1 MTLSRLI
8 ELYEAEQK
16 GKQIMQL
23 EFNIYYPNKKNIKP
37 IKLSECELSY
47 LITTSKYGS
56 YYDFFIKDEEDENG
70 NKIK

>member
-8 ELYEAEQK
+8 KLYEAEQK
-16 GKQIMQL
+16 GKQIMQI
-23 EFNIYYPNKKNIKP
+23 EFNVYYPNKKRITP
-37 IKLSECELSY
+37 IKLSKCELSY
-47 LITTSKYGS
+47 LITTSKYGP

>member
-1 MTLSRLI
+1 MTLGRLV

-16 GKQIMQL
+16 GKQIMQI
-23 EFNIYYPNKKNIKP
+23 EFNIYYPNKTNIKS

-47 LITTSKYGS
+47 LITPSKYGL

-70 NKIK
+70 NKM

>member
-23 EFNIYYPNKKNIKP
+23 EFNVYCPNKKLIKP

-47 LITTSKYGS
+47 LITTSKYGP

-70 NKIK
+70 NKI

>member
-8 ELYEAEQK
+8 ELYKAEQK
-16 GKQIMQL
+16 GKQIMQI
-23 EFNIYYPNKKNIKP
+23 EFNVYYPNKINIKP

-47 LITTSKYGS
+47 LITTSKYGP

-70 NKIK
+70 NKM

>member
-16 GKQIMQL
+16 GKQIMQI
-23 EFNIYYPNKKNIKP
+23 EFNVYYPNKINIKP

-47 LITTSKYGS
+47 LITTSKYGP

-70 NKIK
+70 NKM